1 MNRAEGTSAS
11 QQRRETRL
19 LGLAV
24 AFVLAAAL
32 ALGVAPAARVGSW
45 NQTANPDLFIFAG
58 VWVVCAGLATHVV
71 RRQLPGH
78 DPFVLPVVYLLAG
91 WGLALIWRL
100 TPTFGLRQTLWLAVA
115 TAAMLGV
122 VLLPG
127 DLRWLRRFR
136 YTWLLLGLLLTG
148 LTLVVGVNPSGEG
161 QQLWLGCCGLY
172 LQPAEILK
180 LLLVVFLASYLADRR
195 ELLFDTRP
203 GRRLPGPPRPEAL
216 VYFLPM
222 LVMWSFSAL
231 LLISQRDLGMS
242 TLFFAVFVIM
252 LYLAS
257 GRWEYVA
264 AGALLLALAAW
275 LGFYLFDVVRLRVEA
290 WWNPWAD
297 PTGRSFQIVQSL
309 LALASGGVFGSGPGL
324 GAPGLIPVAH
334 SDFIFAS
341 LAEEWGLA
349 GALAA
354 VGLVAVLVLRGL
366 RVAASATEPFGQL
379 LAGGLSAV
387 LGVQAFLI
395 MGGVVKLTPLTGL
408 TLPFLSYGGSSLVA
422 NFILVGLLLRLSVAR
437 GQPRLDGSQRG

>member
-1 MNRAEGTSAS
+1 MLEEANPAR
-11 QQRRETRL
+11 QRRETQL
-19 LGLAV
+19 LGLAA
-24 AFVLAAAL
+24 AFVLAAAVT
-32 ALGVAPAARVGSW
+32 LGVAPFARAGTWVLD
-45 NQTANPDLFIFAG
+45 TDLTLFIFAG
-58 VWVVCAGLATHVV
+58 VWVLCAGLAARVV
-71 RRQLPGH
+71 RRRLPGH
-78 DPFVLPVVYLLAG
+78 DPYVLPVVYLLSG

-100 TPTFGLRQTLWLAVA
+100 TPTFGLRQTAWLVVA

-136 YTWLLLGLLLTG
+136 YTWLLVGLVLTG
-148 LTLVVGVNPSGEG
+148 LTLLVGVNPSGAG

-195 ELLFDTRP
+195 ELLFDTEPGQRGASRP
-203 GRRLPGPPRPEAL
+203 RRGAL

-222 LVMWSFSAL
+222 LVMWSFSTL
-231 LLISQRDLGMS
+231 LLVTQRDLGMS

-264 AGALLLALAAW
+264 AGALLLALGA
-275 LGFYLFDVVRLRVEA
+275 LIGFFLFDVVRLRVEA
-290 WWNPWAD
+290 WWNPWLD

-309 LALASGGVFGSGPGL
+309 IALAAGGLFGSGPGL
-324 GAPGLIPVAH
+324 GAPGLIPVVH

-341 LAEEWGLA
+341 LAEEWGLV

-354 VGLVAVLVLRGL
+354 VGLMAVLVLRGL
-366 RVAASATEPFGQL
+366 RIAADAAGTFGQL
-379 LAGGLSAV
+379 LASGLATV

-395 MGGVVKLTPLTGL
+395 LGGVIKLTPLTGL
-408 TLPFLSYGGSSLVA
+408 TLPFMSYGGSSLVA
-422 NFILVGLLLRLSVAR
+422 NFILVGLLLRLSVSR
-437 GQPRLDGSQRG
+437 GQQRPNGNDHD